1 MDKRELLEQIA
12 KSISVV
18 VSETKYE
25 EEENFVHTMYE
36 LSNKLHNYAI
46 VSKEELA
53 KYLSPEVIT
62 SSAFNI
68 PYETY
73 KVGVYSKLKIDK
85 SYGNI
90 PEDIIRQYLIE
101 NFIDTLEHPE
111 KMSSSQVSNA
121 DDYRDFVAMLE
132 VLHEHGINDYNSAR
146 KFFEKKTP
154 KRIK

>member
-1 MDKRELLEQIA
+1 MNRRELLEKIA

-18 VSETKYE
+18 VSDTKYE
-25 EEENFVHTMYE
+25 EEDNFVHAMYE
-36 LSNKLHNYAI
+36 LSNSLNNYVI

-53 KYLSPEVIT
+53 KYLPPVVT
-62 SSAFNI
+62 ASSAFNI

-73 KVGVYSKLKIDK
+73 KIGVFSALKINK
-85 SYGNI
+85 SEGNI
-90 PEDIIRQYLIE
+90 PEDIIKYYLTE
-101 NFIDTLEHPE
+101 TFMDTLEHPE
-111 KMSSSQVSNA
+111 KMSSHQVSNT

-146 KFFEKKTP
+146 KFFEKKAP